1 MIASRLATSPL
12 PAPFRLR
19 VQKEQLHFSSARRT
33 TRGTHH
39 SRPLYS
45 IICET
50 EDGHLG
56 RGEACPIAGL
66 SPEYVDESSYEA
78 SLHEAC
84 REIEER
90 QHLPEQAY
98 SEQSSLRF
106 ALESAL
112 LCAQAG
118 AHRPIW
124 ESPFTRGEC
133 GIPIHH
139 LIWMNS
145 IEEMEGELQ
154 AGVDAGFHCVK
165 MKVGSAHLN
174 WEEELAFIQRA
185 RAAHPDLEIRVDANG
200 SFPLDQAERRLT
212 QLADLAVSWIE
223 QPLPPAMS
231 SEIAELTTHCP
242 APLRIALDE
251 QLIGCPS
258 SQKEALLDHIRPHGL
273 VLKPSLH
280 GGLSGCEEWLHAAR
294 CRGIACWVNSMLESQ
309 LGLSVLAEWT
319 AHYMPDTLHA
329 LSKGNLYCHDSISAA
344 FPTCQLEGIYLQY
357 NI

>member
-1 MIASRLATSPL
+1 MIASRLAESPL
-12 PAPFRLR
+12 SAPFRLR
-19 VQKEQLHFSSARRT
+19 VQKGQLRFTSARRT
-33 TRGTHH
+33 TRGIHH

-50 EDGHLG
+50 EAGHLG
-56 RGEACPIAGL
+56 HGEACPIAGL
-66 SPEYVDESSYEA
+66 SPEYVDESSYEL

-84 REIEER
+84 REIEAL
-90 QHLPEQAY
+90 QHLPEQVYKA
-98 SEQSSLRF
+98 QSSLRV

-112 LCAQAG
+112 LRAQAG
-118 AHRPIW
+118 SHRPIW
-124 ESPFTRGEC
+124 DSPFTRGEC
-133 GIPIHH
+133 GIAIHH

-154 AGVDAGFHCVK
+154 AGIDAGFRCVK
-165 MKVGSAHLN
+165 MKVGSAHLD
-174 WEEELAFIQRA
+174 WEDELAFIQLTRD
-185 RAAHPDLEIRVDANG
+185 AHPDLEIRVDANG

-231 SEIAELTTHCP
+231 RELAELIAHCP
-242 APLRIALDE
+242 PPLRIALDE
-251 QLIGCPS
+251 QLIGCLS
-258 SQKEALLDHIRPHGL
+258 SQKEVLLDHIRPHGL

-294 CRGIACWVNSMLESQ
+294 SRGIECWTNSMLESQ
-309 LGLSVLAEWT
+309 LGLSVLAEWS
-319 AHYMPDTLHA
+319 AHHMPDTLHA

-344 FPTCQLEGIYLQY
+344 FPTCQLEGFYLQY